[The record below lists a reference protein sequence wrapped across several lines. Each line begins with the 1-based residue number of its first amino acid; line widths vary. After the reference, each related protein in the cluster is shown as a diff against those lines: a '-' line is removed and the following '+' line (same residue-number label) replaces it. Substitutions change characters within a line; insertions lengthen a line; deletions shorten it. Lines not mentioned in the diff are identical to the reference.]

1 MPDTRLI
8 PSPIVTVEN
17 EAFWNAAREH
27 RFTVPICSA
36 CGKAHWYPRA
46 ICPFCGSDKVA
57 LRDAS
62 GKGTIYTFS
71 VMRRAK
77 EPYAIAYVT
86 LAEGPTMMTNI
97 VDCDFDAVR
106 IGQPVTVVFKDTDD
120 GPPVP
125 MFEPATVA
133 TQAV

>member
-1 MPDTRLI
+1 
-8 PSPIVTVEN
+8 VQ
-17 EAFWNAAREH
+17 
-27 RFTVPICSA
+27 
-36 CGKAHWYPRA
+36 
-46 ICPFCGSDKVA
+46 

-62 GKGTIYTFS
+62 GRGTIYTFS

-97 VDCDFDAVR
+97 VDCDFDKLS
-106 IGQPVTVVFKDTDD
+106 IGQAVSVIFKDTES

-125 MFEPATVA
+125 MFRPV
-133 TQAV
+133 

>member
-1 MPDTRLI
+1 MAERKI
-8 PSPIVTVEN
+8 PSPIVSAETQ
-17 EAFWNAAREH
+17 AFWNAARDG
-27 RFTVPICSA
+27 RFVVPTCTA

-46 ICPFCGSDKVA
+46 VCPFCGGGSIA
-57 LRDAS
+57 WRAAS
-62 GKGTIYTFS
+62 GRGTIYTYS

-97 VDCDFDAVR
+97 VDCDFDALR
-106 IGQPVTVVFKDTDD
+106 IGQPVSVVFRETED

-125 MFEPATVA
+125 MFKPAA
-133 TQAV
+133 L

>member
-1 MPDTRLI
+1 MADARKI
-8 PSPIVTVEN
+8 PAPIVTTETETFWN
-17 EAFWNAAREH
+17 EAREG
-27 RFTVPICSA
+27 RFVVPTCSA

-46 ICPFCGSDKVA
+46 ICPFCSSEKVQW
-57 LRDAS
+57 RDAS
-62 GKGTIYTFS
+62 GRGIIYTFS

-97 VDCDFDAVR
+97 VDCNFDKLS
-106 IGQPVTVVFKDTDD
+106 IGQAVNVVFKDTEG

-125 MFEPATVA
+125 MFRPV
-133 TQAV
+133 

>member
-1 MPDTRLI
+1 MPDARKI
-8 PSPIVTVEN
+8 PAPIATSET
-17 EAFWNAAREH
+17 ETFWSAARER
-27 RFTVPICSA
+27 RFVVPTCGA

-46 ICPFCGSDKVA
+46 ICPFCGSDKIEW
-57 LRDAS
+57 RNAS
-62 GKGTIYTFS
+62 GRGTIYTFS

-97 VDCDFDAVR
+97 VDCDFDKLSIGHAVN
-106 IGQPVTVVFKDTDD
+106 VVFKDTEG

-125 MFEPATVA
+125 MFKPV
-133 TQAV
+133 

>member
-1 MPDTRLI
+1 MKRKI
-8 PSPIVTVEN
+8 PAPVPLPFPPPQAGEGWVG
-17 EAFWNAAREH
+17 AFWDAARKG
-27 RFTVPICSA
+27 RLVVPVCTA

-46 ICPFCGSDKVA
+46 ICPFCDSDKIEW
-57 LRDAS
+57 RDTL

-77 EPYAIAYVT
+77 EPYVIAYVK

-97 VDCDFDAVR
+97 VDCNFDALR
-106 IGQPVTVVFKDTDD
+106 IDDAVTVVFEETEA

-125 MFEPATVA
+125 MFKPV
-133 TQAV
+133 

>member
-1 MPDTRLI
+1 MPDARKI
-8 PSPIVTVEN
+8 PAPIATSET
-17 EAFWNAAREH
+17 ETFWSAARER
-27 RFTVPICSA
+27 RFVVPTCGA

-46 ICPFCGSDKVA
+46 ICPFCGSDKIEW
-57 LRDAS
+57 RNAS
-62 GKGTIYTFS
+62 GRGTIYTFS

-97 VDCDFDAVR
+97 VDCDFDKLNIGKAVN
-106 IGQPVTVVFKDTDD
+106 VVFKETEG

-125 MFEPATVA
+125 MFKPV
-133 TQAV
+133 

>member
-1 MPDTRLI
+1 VTDARKI
-8 PSPIVTVEN
+8 PAPIVTAET
-17 EAFWNAAREH
+17 ETFWNATREG
-27 RFTVPICSA
+27 RFVVPTCGP

-46 ICPFCGSDKVA
+46 ICPFCGSDKIEW
-57 LRDAS
+57 RNAS
-62 GKGTIYTFS
+62 GRGTIYTFS

-97 VDCDFDAVR
+97 VDCDFDKLS
-106 IGQPVTVVFKDTDD
+106 IGQAVNVVFKDTEG

-125 MFEPATVA
+125 MFRPV
-133 TQAV
+133 

>member
-1 MPDTRLI
+1 MADARKI
-8 PSPIVTVEN
+8 PAPTVTSET
-17 EAFWNAAREH
+17 EPFWNAAREG
-27 RFTVPICSA
+27 RFVVPACNA

-46 ICPFCGSDKVA
+46 ICPFC
-57 LRDAS
+57 AS
-62 GKGTIYTFS
+62 GKVQWRNASGRGTIYTFS

-97 VDCDFDAVR
+97 VDCDFDKLS
-106 IGQPVTVVFKDTDD
+106 IGQAVGVVFKDTEG

-125 MFEPATVA
+125 MFKPV
-133 TQAV
+133 

>member
-1 MPDTRLI
+1 MADARKI
-8 PSPIVTVEN
+8 PAPIVTSET
-17 EAFWNAAREH
+17 ESFWNAARDG
-27 RFTVPICSA
+27 RFVVPTCGA

-46 ICPFCGSDKVA
+46 ICPFCGSDKVQWRNA
-57 LRDAS
+57 TGRA
-62 GKGTIYTFS
+62 TIYTFS

-97 VDCDFDAVR
+97 VDCDFDKLS
-106 IGQPVTVVFKDTDD
+106 IGQAVSVVFKETEG

-125 MFEPATVA
+125 MFRPA
-133 TQAV
+133 

>member
-1 MPDTRLI
+1 MADARKI
-8 PSPIVTVEN
+8 PAPTVTSET
-17 EAFWNAAREH
+17 EPFWNAAREG
-27 RFTVPICSA
+27 RFVVPACNA

-46 ICPFCGSDKVA
+46 ICPFCASDKVQW
-57 LRDAS
+57 RNAS
-62 GKGTIYTFS
+62 GRGTIYTFS

-97 VDCDFDAVR
+97 VDCDFDKLS
-106 IGQPVTVVFKDTDD
+106 IGQAVGVVFKHTEG

-125 MFEPATVA
+125 MFKPV
-133 TQAV
+133 

>member
-1 MPDTRLI
+1 MAETRKI
-8 PSPIVTVEN
+8 PAPIVTSETD
-17 EAFWNAAREH
+17 AFWNAARER
-27 RFTVPICSA
+27 RFVVPTCSA

-46 ICPFCGSDKVA
+46 ICPFCGGGKVQW
-57 LRDAS
+57 RDAS
-62 GKGTIYTFS
+62 GRGTIYTFS

-97 VDCDFDAVR
+97 VDCDFDKLS
-106 IGQPVTVVFKDTDD
+106 IGQAVSVVFKDTED

-125 MFEPATVA
+125 MFRPA
-133 TQAV
+133 